1 VTVSVSPEA
10 TETPPDFGSRTPS
23 SGGAVFLAARRARG
37 VPVVG
42 HYTRVDG
49 ARSITRIVSPMS
61 QPPMTQCRR
70 LTCAIESEGE
80 AELPAPSKSQARARR
95 YSASGSVN
103 DTSVP

>member
-1 VTVSVSPEA
+1 VAFPI
-10 TETPPDFGSRTPS
+10 
-23 SGGAVFLAARRARG
+23 
-37 VPVVG
+37 VG

-49 ARSITRIVSPMS
+49 ARSITRIVSPVS

-80 AELPAPSKSQARARR
+80 AELPAPSKSQAGARR
-95 YSASGSVN
+95 YPASGSVN